1 MVLFV
6 YLHGYFA
13 SPCSWC
19 SQKSEKKNHGIP
31 WNWSS
36 GWLQTTTGTENGTQV
51 LHKSSKQVLFT
62 AELFLQPRYWIFTAG
77 NSTCT
82 WKLFHDLET
91 TSPAWVLLRG
101 RWWDQWHAPF
111 NSCAM
116 TSCTNW
122 PLTKTP
128 FLVCCLWSSSPSSN
142 ADWRHWSWNPTVLH
156 PSFGNYM
163 VMRKQLAHSEPH
175 FP

>member
-1 MVLFV
+1 MFLVLSEIRKEKSWDPLELEFWMVANHHR
-6 YLHGYFA
+6 YWKWNS
-13 SPCSWC
+13 SPP
-19 SQKSEKKNHGIP
+19 QK
-31 WNWSS
+31 
-36 GWLQTTTGTENGTQV
+36 Q
-51 LHKSSKQVLFT
+51 QVLFT
-62 AELFLQPRYWIFTAG
+62 AELFLQPRYWIFTAW

-116 TSCTNW
+116 TGCTNW

-128 FLVCCLWSSSPSSN
+128 FPVCCLWSSSPSSN